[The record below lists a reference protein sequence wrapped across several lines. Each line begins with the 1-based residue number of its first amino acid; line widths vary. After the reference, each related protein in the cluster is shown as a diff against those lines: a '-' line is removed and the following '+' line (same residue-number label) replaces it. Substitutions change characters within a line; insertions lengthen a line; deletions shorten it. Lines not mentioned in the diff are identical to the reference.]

1 MMGGRTGGEHVAA
14 VPVGEVSRHARH
26 RTPVANTSPR
36 SAPGRVG
43 LAPGMR
49 ECQSRQQRWKPAAQ
63 EVSETD
69 ARKLQIL
76 GAIVEDYVST
86 REPVG
91 SKSLL
96 ERHELGVSAATVR
109 NDMSLLEE
117 EGLIHQPHTS
127 AGRVPTDKG
136 YRTFVDHVATI
147 KPLSPPERRAIRA
160 LLEDSGDVE
169 ELLARTVRVL
179 AQLTQ
184 QVAMVQYPAR
194 RQARIRH
201 VELVKVADSLL
212 LVVLIT
218 ESGRVDQRTVP
229 INAGKPTEYYTVLR
243 DQLNRV
249 VAGREV
255 TDLAAPLAEFL
266 EALTPPERPAAAEVS
281 EALAALAATRAE
293 GRIMMA
299 GTANIAR
306 SAEDF
311 ARDVEPL
318 LDVLEEQLVLL
329 RLFTEM
335 HASPGAVEVRIGT
348 ELQDRA
354 LHQAAVV
361 GAGYGVGSHVA
372 ILGPSRMDYV
382 TGISTVQA
390 IARYVSRFLE

>member
-1 MMGGRTGGEHVAA
+1 
-14 VPVGEVSRHARH
+14 
-26 RTPVANTSPR
+26 
-36 SAPGRVG
+36 
-43 LAPGMR
+43 MR
-49 ECQSRQQRWKPAAQ
+49 ECQSRQQRWKHAAQ

-147 KPLSPPERRAIRA
+147 KPLSAPERRAIRA

-266 EALTPPERPAAAEVS
+266 EALPPPERPAAAEVS

>member
-1 MMGGRTGGEHVAA
+1 M
-14 VPVGEVSRHARH
+14 
-26 RTPVANTSPR
+26 
-36 SAPGRVG
+36 
-43 LAPGMR
+43 
-49 ECQSRQQRWKPAAQ
+49 
-63 EVSETD
+63 TD
-69 ARKLQIL
+69 ERKLQIL

-109 NDMSLLEE
+109 NDMSQLEE

-136 YRTFVDHVATI
+136 YRTFVDHVATV
-147 KPLSPPERRAIRA
+147 KPLSAPERRAIRA
-160 LLEDSGDVE
+160 LLEDVGDVE
-169 ELLARTVRVL
+169 ELLSRTVRLL
-179 AQLTQ
+179 AQTTQ

-229 INAGKPTEYYTVLR
+229 VMAGKPAEHYVGLR

-249 VAGREV
+249 VSGREV
-255 TDLAAPLAEFL
+255 TDLRAPTGEYL
-266 EALTPPERPAAAEVS
+266 ESLPPADRTAAAEVV
-281 EALAALAATRAE
+281 EALLELAATRAE
-293 GRIMMA
+293 ERIMMA

-335 HASPGAVEVRIGT
+335 HASPGAVEVRIGS
-348 ELQDRA
+348 ELHDRA
-354 LHQAAVV
+354 LHQAALV
-361 GAGYGVGSHVA
+361 GAGYGQGSHLA

-382 TGISTVQA
+382 AGISTVQA
-390 IARYVSRFLE
+390 IARYVSRYLE

>member
-1 MMGGRTGGEHVAA
+1 
-14 VPVGEVSRHARH
+14 
-26 RTPVANTSPR
+26 
-36 SAPGRVG
+36 
-43 LAPGMR
+43 MR
-49 ECQSRQQRWKPAAQ
+49 E
-63 EVSETD
+63 TD
-69 ARKLQIL
+69 ERKLQIL
-76 GAIVEDYVST
+76 GAIVEDYVAT

-109 NDMSLLEE
+109 NDMSALEE
-117 EGLIHQPHTS
+117 EGLITQPHTS

-136 YRTFVDHVATI
+136 YRAFVDHVAAI
-147 KPLSPPERRAIRA
+147 KPLSAPERRAIRA
-160 LLEDSGDVE
+160 LLEDAGDVE
-169 ELLARTVRVL
+169 DLLARTVRL
-179 AQLTQ
+179 MAQLTQ

-201 VELVKVADSLL
+201 VELVKVAESLL

-218 ESGRVDQRTVP
+218 ESGRVDQRTIPVAP
-229 INAGKPTEYYTVLR
+229 GRPAEFYAGLR
-243 DQLNRV
+243 DVLNRA

-255 TDLAAPLAEFL
+255 TDLTAPLADLL
-266 EALTPPERPAAAEVS
+266 ETLPLADRPAVVEVS
-281 EALAALAATRAE
+281 EALVSLAAARAE
-293 GRIMMA
+293 GRIVMA
-299 GTANIAR
+299 GTANLAR

-335 HASPGAVEVRIGT
+335 HASPGAVEVRIGS
-348 ELQDRA
+348 ELRDRA
-354 LHQAAVV
+354 LNQAAVV
-361 GAGYGVGSHVA
+361 GAGYGAGSHLA

-390 IARYVSRFLE
+390 IARYVSRYLE

>member
-1 MMGGRTGGEHVAA
+1 MKT
-14 VPVGEVSRHARH
+14 
-26 RTPVANTSPR
+26 
-36 SAPGRVG
+36 
-43 LAPGMR
+43 
-49 ECQSRQQRWKPAAQ
+49 
-63 EVSETD
+63 TD

-136 YRTFVDHVATI
+136 YRTFVDHVAAV
-147 KPLSPPERRAIRA
+147 KPLSAPERRAIRT
-160 LLEDSGDVE
+160 LLEDSSDVE
-169 ELLARTVRVL
+169 ELLARTVRL
-179 AQLTQ
+179 MAQLTQ

-229 INAGKPTEYYTVLR
+229 VVAGRPVEYYAALR
-243 DQLNRV
+243 DHLNRV

-255 TDLAAPLAEFL
+255 NDLAGPLSQYL
-266 EALTPPERPAAAEVS
+266 DGLTPPERPAAAEVTDALT
-281 EALAALAATRAE
+281 ALAASRAE
-293 GRIMMA
+293 DRIVMA
-299 GTANIAR
+299 GTANLAR
-306 SAEDF
+306 SAQDF

-335 HASPGAVEVRIGT
+335 HVPPGDVEVRIGS
-348 ELQDRA
+348 ELHDQA
-354 LHQAAVV
+354 LHSAALV
-361 GAGYGVGSHVA
+361 GAGYGSGSHLA

-382 TGISTVQA
+382 AGISTVQA

>member
-1 MMGGRTGGEHVAA
+1 M
-14 VPVGEVSRHARH
+14 
-26 RTPVANTSPR
+26 
-36 SAPGRVG
+36 
-43 LAPGMR
+43 
-49 ECQSRQQRWKPAAQ
+49 
-63 EVSETD
+63 SETD

-109 NDMSLLEE
+109 SDMSLLEE

-147 KPLSPPERRAIRA
+147 KPLSAPERRAIRT

-229 INAGKPTEYYTVLR
+229 ISAGKPAEYYAMLR

-255 TDLAAPLAEFL
+255 TDLAAPLAEYL
-266 EALTPPERPAAAEVS
+266 EALTPPDRPAAAEVS

-299 GTANIAR
+299 GTSNIAR

>member
-1 MMGGRTGGEHVAA
+1 
-14 VPVGEVSRHARH
+14 
-26 RTPVANTSPR
+26 
-36 SAPGRVG
+36 
-43 LAPGMR
+43 
-49 ECQSRQQRWKPAAQ
+49 
-63 EVSETD
+63 
-69 ARKLQIL
+69 
-76 GAIVEDYVST
+76 
-86 REPVG
+86 
-91 SKSLL
+91 
-96 ERHELGVSAATVR
+96 
-109 NDMSLLEE
+109 
-117 EGLIHQPHTS
+117 
-127 AGRVPTDKG
+127 
-136 YRTFVDHVATI
+136 
-147 KPLSPPERRAIRA
+147 
-160 LLEDSGDVE
+160 

-229 INAGKPTEYYTVLR
+229 INAGKPAEYYAVLR

-255 TDLAAPLAEFL
+255 TDLATPLEDFL

>member
-1 MMGGRTGGEHVAA
+1 
-14 VPVGEVSRHARH
+14 
-26 RTPVANTSPR
+26 
-36 SAPGRVG
+36 
-43 LAPGMR
+43 MR
-49 ECQSRQQRWKPAAQ
+49 D
-63 EVSETD
+63 TD

-96 ERHELGVSAATVR
+96 DRHELGVSAATVR
-109 NDMSLLEE
+109 NDMSSLEE

-127 AGRVPTDKG
+127 AGRIPTDKG
-136 YRTFVDHVATI
+136 YRAFVDHVATV
-147 KPLSPPERRAIRA
+147 KPLSAPERRAIQT

-169 ELLARTVRVL
+169 ELLGRTVRL
-179 AQLTQ
+179 MAQLTQ

-201 VELVKVADSLL
+201 VELVKVAESLL

-229 INAGKPTEYYTVLR
+229 VFAGQPAEFYVDLR

-249 VAGREV
+249 VSGREV
-255 TDLAAPLAEFL
+255 TDLQLPLTDLCEAVPHQDRPGTTEVAEAF
-266 EALTPPERPAAAEVS
+266 V
-281 EALAALAATRAE
+281 ALAATRAE
-293 GRIMMA
+293 DRIMLA
-299 GTANIAR
+299 GTSNIAR
-306 SAEDF
+306 SALDF
-311 ARDVEPL
+311 TQDVEPL
-318 LDVLEEQLVLL
+318 LDVLEEQLVLM

-335 HASPGAVEVRIGT
+335 HALPGAVEVRIGS
-348 ELQDRA
+348 ELQDQA

-361 GAGYGVGSHVA
+361 GAGYGGGSHLA

-382 TGISTVQA
+382 AGISTVQA
-390 IARYVSRFLE
+390 IARYVSRYLE

>member
-1 MMGGRTGGEHVAA
+1 
-14 VPVGEVSRHARH
+14 
-26 RTPVANTSPR
+26 
-36 SAPGRVG
+36 
-43 LAPGMR
+43 MR
-49 ECQSRQQRWKPAAQ
+49 D
-63 EVSETD
+63 TD

-96 ERHELGVSAATVR
+96 ERHELEVSAATVR
-109 NDMSLLEE
+109 NDMSVLEE

-136 YRTFVDHVATI
+136 YRAFVDHVATV
-147 KPLSPPERRAIRA
+147 KPLSAPERRAIQT
-160 LLEDSGDVE
+160 LLEDAGDVE
-169 ELLARTVRVL
+169 ELLGRTVRL
-179 AQLTQ
+179 MAQLTQ

-201 VELVKVADSLL
+201 VELVKVAESLL
-212 LVVLIT
+212 LIVLIT

-229 INAGKPTEYYTVLR
+229 VLAARPAEFYVDLR
-243 DQLNRV
+243 DQLNRYI
-249 VAGREV
+249 AGREV
-255 TDLAAPLAEFL
+255 TDLERPVADLLEVTPHADKASVAEVT
-266 EALTPPERPAAAEVS
+266 EALS
-281 EALAALAATRAE
+281 ALAATRAE
-293 GRIMMA
+293 DRIMLA

-335 HASPGAVEVRIGT
+335 HASPGSVEVRIGS
-348 ELQDRA
+348 ELEDQV
-354 LHQAAVV
+354 LQQAAVV
-361 GAGYGVGSHVA
+361 GAGYGAGSHLA

-382 TGISTVQA
+382 SGISTVQA
-390 IARYVSRFLE
+390 IARYVSRYLE

>member
-1 MMGGRTGGEHVAA
+1 M
-14 VPVGEVSRHARH
+14 
-26 RTPVANTSPR
+26 
-36 SAPGRVG
+36 
-43 LAPGMR
+43 
-49 ECQSRQQRWKPAAQ
+49 
-63 EVSETD
+63 D
-69 ARKLQIL
+69 DRKLQIL

-109 NDMSLLEE
+109 NDMSVLEE

-136 YRTFVDHVATI
+136 YRAFVDHVAMV
-147 KPLSPPERRAIRA
+147 KPLSAAEKRAIRA
-160 LLEDSGDVE
+160 LLEDAGDVE
-169 ELLARTVRVL
+169 ELLARTVRLL

-229 INAGKPTEYYTVLR
+229 VIAGRPAEYYAAPR
-243 DQLNRV
+243 DQLNRA

-255 TDLAAPLAEFL
+255 TDLAGPLTEYL
-266 EALTPPERPAAAEVS
+266 ESLPVPERPAAAEVA
-281 EALAALAATRAE
+281 EALTALAATRAE
-293 GRIMMA
+293 DRIMMA

-311 ARDVEPL
+311 ARDVEPP
-318 LDVLEEQLVLL
+318 LDVLEEQLVVPL

-335 HASPGAVEVRIGT
+335 HVSPGDVQVRIGS
-348 ELQDRA
+348 ELHDRA
-354 LHQAAVV
+354 PHQAALV
-361 GAGYGVGSHVA
+361 GAGYGAGSHLA
-372 ILGPSRMDYV
+372 ILGPSRMDYAA
-382 TGISTVQA
+382 GISTVQA

>member
-1 MMGGRTGGEHVAA
+1 
-14 VPVGEVSRHARH
+14 
-26 RTPVANTSPR
+26 
-36 SAPGRVG
+36 
-43 LAPGMR
+43 MR
-49 ECQSRQQRWKPAAQ
+49 ECQSRPHETDAAQ

-136 YRTFVDHVATI
+136 YRAFVDHVATI
-147 KPLSPPERRAIRA
+147 KPLSAPERRAIRA
-160 LLEDSGDVE
+160 LLEDAADVE
-169 ELLARTVRVL
+169 ELLGRTVRLL

-229 INAGKPTEYYTVLR
+229 VIAGKPAEYYAVLR
-243 DQLNRV
+243 DHLNRT

-255 TDLAAPLAEFL
+255 TDLATPLADYL
-266 EALTPPERPAAAEVS
+266 ASLPQPDRPAAAEVA
-281 EALAALAATRAE
+281 EALTALAATRAE

-299 GTANIAR
+299 GTSNIAR

-329 RLFTEM
+329 RLFTDM
-335 HASPGAVEVRIGT
+335 HASPGAVEVRIGS
-348 ELQDRA
+348 ELHEQA

-361 GAGYGVGSHVA
+361 GAGYGAGSHVA

>member
-1 MMGGRTGGEHVAA
+1 M
-14 VPVGEVSRHARH
+14 
-26 RTPVANTSPR
+26 
-36 SAPGRVG
+36 
-43 LAPGMR
+43 
-49 ECQSRQQRWKPAAQ
+49 
-63 EVSETD
+63 SETD

-147 KPLSPPERRAIRA
+147 KPLSAPERRAIRA

>member
-1 MMGGRTGGEHVAA
+1 
-14 VPVGEVSRHARH
+14 
-26 RTPVANTSPR
+26 
-36 SAPGRVG
+36 
-43 LAPGMR
+43 MR
-49 ECQSRQQRWKPAAQ
+49 ECQSRQQRRKHAAQ

-69 ARKLQIL
+69 PRKLQIL

-147 KPLSPPERRAIRA
+147 KPLSAPERRAIRT

-229 INAGKPTEYYTVLR
+229 ISAGKPAEHYAMLR

-255 TDLAAPLAEFL
+255 TDLAAPLAEYL
-266 EALTPPERPAAAEVS
+266 EALTPPDRPAAAEVS

-299 GTANIAR
+299 GTSNLAR

>member
-1 MMGGRTGGEHVAA
+1 MTDR
-14 VPVGEVSRHARH
+14 P
-26 RTPVANTSPR
+26 
-36 SAPGRVG
+36 
-43 LAPGMR
+43 
-49 ECQSRQQRWKPAAQ
+49 Q
-63 EVSETD
+63 EVRPTD

-96 ERHELGVSAATVR
+96 DRHELGVSAATVR
-109 NDMSLLEE
+109 NDMSSLEE

-136 YRTFVDHVATI
+136 YRAFVDHVATV
-147 KPLSPPERRAIRA
+147 KPLSAPERRAIQT
-160 LLEDSGDVE
+160 LLEDAGDVE
-169 ELLARTVRVL
+169 ELLSRTVRLL
-179 AQLTQ
+179 AQTTQ

-201 VELVKVADSLL
+201 VELVKVAESLL
-212 LVVLIT
+212 LLVLIT

-229 INAGKPTEYYTVLR
+229 VTAGMPADFYLDLR
-243 DQLNRV
+243 DQLNRA

-255 TDLAAPLAEFL
+255 TGLSRPLQDLVDSLPPAHRPAVAEVA
-266 EALTPPERPAAAEVS
+266 EALS
-281 EALAALAATRAE
+281 ALAATRAE
-293 GRIMMA
+293 DRIMMA
-299 GTANIAR
+299 GTANLAR
-306 SAEDF
+306 SAQDF

-335 HASPGAVEVRIGT
+335 HVSPGAVEVRIGS

-354 LHQAAVV
+354 LHQAALV
-361 GAGYGVGSHVA
+361 GAGYGAGSHLA

-390 IARYVSRFLE
+390 IARYVSRYLE

>member
-1 MMGGRTGGEHVAA
+1 M
-14 VPVGEVSRHARH
+14 
-26 RTPVANTSPR
+26 
-36 SAPGRVG
+36 SA
-43 LAPGMR
+43 
-49 ECQSRQQRWKPAAQ
+49 
-63 EVSETD
+63 TD
-69 ARKLQIL
+69 TRKLQIL

-96 ERHELGVSAATVR
+96 DRHELGVSAATVR
-109 NDMSLLEE
+109 NDMSVLEE
-117 EGLIHQPHTS
+117 EGLITQPHTS

-136 YRTFVDHVATI
+136 YRAFVDNVATV
-147 KPLSPPERRAIRA
+147 KPLSAPERRAIRA
-160 LLEDSGDVE
+160 LLEEADDVE
-169 ELLARTVRVL
+169 DLLGRTVRL
-179 AQLTQ
+179 MAQLTQ

-201 VELVKVADSLL
+201 LELVKVAESLL

-218 ESGRVDQRTVP
+218 ESGRVGQRTIP
-229 INAGKPTEYYTVLR
+229 ITPGQSAEFYIDLR
-243 DQLNRV
+243 EQLNRA

-255 TDLAAPLAEFL
+255 TDLERPLAEL
-266 EALTPPERPAAAEVS
+266 IEVVPPPHRQAVGEVVEALS
-281 EALAALAATRAE
+281 SLAAGRAE
-293 GRIMMA
+293 GRIMLA

-335 HASPGAVEVRIGT
+335 HASPGAVEVRIGS
-348 ELQDRA
+348 ELRDSA
-354 LHQAAVV
+354 LHQAALV
-361 GAGYGVGSHVA
+361 GAGYDAGSQLA

-382 TGISTVQA
+382 AGISTVQA
-390 IARYVSRFLE
+390 IARYVSHYLE

>member
-1 MMGGRTGGEHVAA
+1 MTDR
-14 VPVGEVSRHARH
+14 P
-26 RTPVANTSPR
+26 
-36 SAPGRVG
+36 
-43 LAPGMR
+43 
-49 ECQSRQQRWKPAAQ
+49 Q
-63 EVSETD
+63 EVRPTD

-96 ERHELGVSAATVR
+96 DRHELGVSAATVR
-109 NDMSLLEE
+109 NDMSSLEE

-136 YRTFVDHVATI
+136 YRAFVDHVATV
-147 KPLSPPERRAIRA
+147 KPLSAPERRAIQT
-160 LLEDSGDVE
+160 LLEDAGDVE
-169 ELLARTVRVL
+169 ELLSRTVRLL
-179 AQLTQ
+179 AQTTQ

-201 VELVKVADSLL
+201 VELVKVAESLL
-212 LVVLIT
+212 LLVLIT

-229 INAGKPTEYYTVLR
+229 VTAAMPADFYLDLR
-243 DQLNRV
+243 DQLNRA

-255 TDLAAPLAEFL
+255 TGLSRPLQDLVDSLPPADRPAVAEVA
-266 EALTPPERPAAAEVS
+266 EALS
-281 EALAALAATRAE
+281 ALAATRAE
-293 GRIMMA
+293 DRIMMA
-299 GTANIAR
+299 GTANLAR
-306 SAEDF
+306 SAQDF

-335 HASPGAVEVRIGT
+335 HVSPGAVEVRIGS

-354 LHQAAVV
+354 LHQAALV
-361 GAGYGVGSHVA
+361 GAGYGAGSHLA

-390 IARYVSRFLE
+390 IARYVSRYLE